1 MLFYVIVTYVVHHR
15 SCRGDVAN
23 IDELVQSN
31 LKVLDDLDLN
41 GELDGGLAGRVHRH
55 RHVVRGS
62 LAEERTEPLL
72 IVQGPGP
79 VGEGKLPALVDEV
92 VSEAEEERTVQAP
105 GGNAAH
111 AGLYLDGGHS
121 LGQQR
126 RNLGLDCLS
135 AQPTCEGFEM

>member
-1 MLFYVIVTYVVHHR
+1 MGDLLAVYTDTVT
-15 SCRGDVAN
+15 SSVAPW
-23 IDELVQSN
+23 L
-31 LKVLDDLDLN
+31 
-41 GELDGGLAGRVHRH
+41 RR
-55 RHVVRGS
+55 
-62 LAEERTEPLL
+62 
-72 IVQGPGP
+72 GPGP
-79 VGEGKLPALVDEV
+79 VGVGQLPALVDEV

-111 AGLYLDGGHS
+111 AGLYLDGGHG